1 MSNNIDTALGAAVG
15 EVVVQG
21 KKFWASKTFWVNV
34 LAVVAIGVQS
44 RWGFVVGAEL
54 QALALAGV
62 NLVLRKV
69 TKEPIVW

>member
-1 MSNNIDTALGAAVG
+1 MSNNVDTALGAAVG

-34 LAVVAIGVQS
+34 LAVAAIGIQS
-44 RWGFVVGAEL
+44 RYGFVVGPEL

-62 NLVLRKV
+62 NLVLRKI
-69 TKEPIVW
+69 TDQPIVW

>member
-1 MSNNIDTALGAAVG
+1 MTTNVDQALGAAVG

-34 LAVVAIGVQS
+34 LAVIAIGVQS
-44 RWGFVVGAEL
+44 RYGFMVGPEL